1 MSGVQLLWATALWG
15 NPKKLCESYVYS
27 CMWIFGFLVCI
38 IFLGVFLSMFFF
50 FRKLNRYTCKKLSI
64 LIANLV
70 FEDSGVNVQTFQ
82 RDRRKTSETP
92 EKSKL
97 IEHNIKGGGIVS
109 DKWWRMA
116 TDVPCLEVPFSE
128 DIPIL
133 QTCAT
138 FNLKKFD
145 CAMAIW

>member
-1 MSGVQLLWATALWG
+1 MFFL
-15 NPKKLCESYVYS
+15 YVNFR
-27 CMWIFGFLVCI
+27 IFGMYC
-38 IFLGVFLSMFFF
+38 FFF
-50 FRKLNRYTCKKLSI
+50 FAFFEYCFFFLENWTGI
-64 LIANLV
+64 LAKTNLV

-82 RDRRKTSETP
+82 RDRGKTSETP

-109 DKWWRMA
+109 DKWGRMA
-116 TDVPCLEVPFSE
+116 TDVPCLEVTFSE
-128 DIPIL
+128 NIPIL

>member
-1 MSGVQLLWATALWG
+1 M
-15 NPKKLCESYVYS
+15 
-27 CMWIFGFLVCI
+27 VCI

-109 DKWWRMA
+109 DKW
-116 TDVPCLEVPFSE
+116 
-128 DIPIL
+128 
-133 QTCAT
+133 
-138 FNLKKFD
+138 
-145 CAMAIW
+145 